1 MSGANTMCLSDR
13 LGLVEKVKVPG
24 ISNKGRIGFN
34 ISIPCFLIKTYL
46 RYRNET
52 PVCMGA
58 EDARH

>member
-1 MSGANTMCLSDR
+1 MCLSDR